1 MAVDT
6 EEYKPTEENTSQNT
20 KQENEDTV
28 RTLFITGFPADV
40 LEREVHNL
48 FRFRYPLYDGCII
61 KASSRRKE
69 PVVFAVF
76 RTREEA
82 EEAMKDFDGIV
93 FDPALGSKLKIEFA
107 KSNTR
112 VKRDWAHASST
123 DDNRRNEGRHVE
135 KRYRGNDYSVG
146 GTGASGVVAQLPLF
160 TQPGSWNLA
169 ANNPAGLQYSMFSNV
184 SLPLTSNP
192 SLNQNACSTLFV
204 GNLSPSV
211 TQAELENLFSRCT
224 GFRRVRLNIKD
235 ERAPVAFVEF
245 TDTIYS
251 TQAMQ
256 QCQNV
261 PLPSSEKGGIRIEFA
276 RNKMSNRPPQAE
288 ESGDSP
294 SGGANNQAA
303 GMTTTN
309 TSSATNHYATTN
321 TAWANALLQS
331 GDRKSVV

>member
-1 MAVDT
+1 MTDT
-6 EEYKPTEENTSQNT
+6 EEYKPTEENTSQST
-20 KQENEDTV
+20 KQESEDTV

-93 FDPALGSKLKIEFA
+93 FDPASGSKLKIEFA

-112 VKRDWAHASST
+112 VKRDWAHASSFE
-123 DDNRRNEGRHVE
+123 DNRRNEGRRVE
-135 KRYRGNDYSVG
+135 KRYRGSDYNL

-169 ANNPAGLQYSMFSNV
+169 TNNTPGLQYPMFSNV
-184 SLPLTSNP
+184 SLPLTS
-192 SLNQNACSTLFV
+192 SFNQNACSTLFV

-224 GFRRVRLNIKD
+224 GFRRVRLNMKD

-245 TDTIYS
+245 TDSVYS

-276 RNKMSNRPPQAE
+276 RNKMSNRPSQAE
-288 ESGDSP
+288 EGNDSP
-294 SGGANNQAA
+294 SRTVGNQAA
-303 GMTTTN
+303 
-309 TSSATNHYATTN
+309 TSSNHYSSN
-321 TAWANALLQS
+321 SPWANALFHAGLAANQKNYANDDNS
-331 GDRKSVV
+331 